1 MDIFIL
7 GIGSVKTTYN
17 FWNSSR
23 FLIGCADADANSLLF
38 TVTKNADDYYID
50 SKFTT
55 WTCLKIDTEKLE
67 ILENV

>member
-1 MDIFIL
+1 MQMQIPYLF
-7 GIGSVKTTYN
+7 
-17 FWNSSR
+17 
-23 FLIGCADADANSLLF
+23 F
-38 TVTKNADDYYID
+38 TVTSNNADDYYID